1 MFYNWKGKQF
11 WQFFESV
18 PCDGRG
24 FENSNNLISR
34 QQMIKEIGEASK
46 HPRKLKK
53 LILLSWHKISFLH
66 LFNTRWITKIIQW
79 NILLVVFL
87 SWDPTG
93 VVVSFLPLFVSF
105 LKKSFKTFLHFVDL
119 DSWLFSSL
127 ESLGELWSASSL
139 LSLSEQ

>member
-46 HPRKLKK
+46 QGSQERHKFKK
-53 LILLSWHKISFLH
+53 LFLLAWHKISFY
-66 LFNTRWITKIIQW
+66 TRWITKIIQW

-105 LKKSFKTFLHFVDL
+105 LKKSFKTILHFVDL
-119 DSWLFSSL
+119 YSWLFSSL